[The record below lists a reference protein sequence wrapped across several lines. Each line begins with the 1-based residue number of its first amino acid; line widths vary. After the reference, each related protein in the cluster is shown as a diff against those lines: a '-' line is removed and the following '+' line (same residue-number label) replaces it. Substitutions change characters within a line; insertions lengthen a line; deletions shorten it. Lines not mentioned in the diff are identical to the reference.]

1 MAPVWYNIDKKSG
14 KETRKMKL
22 TMDEM
27 NMLLAALYTHSER
40 LSKLAKFAASAEKR
54 LTAKLFTEQADKEKD
69 LWHKLIANLD
79 EMTI

>member
-1 MAPVWYNIDKKSG
+1 
-14 KETRKMKL
+14 MKL

-27 NMLLAALYTHSER
+27 NMLLAALYAHSTD
-40 LSKLAKFAASAEKR
+40 LSKAAKDATSDKP
-54 LTAKLFTEQADKEKD
+54 LTAKLFTEQADKEKA

>member
-1 MAPVWYNIDKKSG
+1 
-14 KETRKMKL
+14 MKL

-27 NMLLAALYTHSER
+27 NMLLAALYTHSVD
-40 LSKLAKFAASAEKR
+40 LSKAAKDATSDKP
-54 LTAKLFTEQADKEKD
+54 LTAKLFAEQADKEKA

>member
-1 MAPVWYNIDKKSG
+1 
-14 KETRKMKL
+14 MKL

-27 NMLLAALYTHSER
+27 NTLLAALYVHSAN
-40 LSKLAKFAASAEKR
+40 LSKLAKDAVSDKP
-54 LTAKLFTEQADKEKD
+54 LTAKLFAEQADKEKA